1 MLDQASLLHHL
12 DDTTFIFFRVTVIMV
27 AMMRFWFLGGSSLV
41 FITKASTCPRFFP
54 FSHTK
59 TRMLAFQDFQLEN
72 MKHRIWIRIECYLS
86 GSVLSYAWKCSS
98 VGIHRITELVV
109 LEGNTGGHLV
119 QPFCSSRVFKSSLYP
134 GDFSL
139 APERRPYN
147 ISGQALPAFS

>member
-12 DDTTFIFFRVTVIMV
+12 DDTTFVFFRVTVIMV
-27 AMMRFWFLGGSSLV
+27 AMMRFWFLGGSFLV
-41 FITKASTCPRFFP
+41 MTKASTCPRFFP

-109 LEGNTGGHLV
+109 LEGSTGGHLV

-134 GDFSL
+134 DSFSL

-147 ISGQALPAFS
+147 ISGQALPVFS